1 MNKPMSQMHDRS
13 DENAEDMRLIIRCC
27 LRAFNKYLN
36 TTETRTIKR
45 AAKRMGIK
53 I

>member
-1 MNKPMSQMHDRS
+1 MNNH
-13 DENAEDMRLIIRCC
+13 AELELIIRCC